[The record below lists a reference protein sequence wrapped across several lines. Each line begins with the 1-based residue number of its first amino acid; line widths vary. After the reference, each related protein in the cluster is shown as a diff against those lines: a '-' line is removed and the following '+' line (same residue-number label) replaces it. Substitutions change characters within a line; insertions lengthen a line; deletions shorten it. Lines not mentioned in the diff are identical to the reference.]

1 MMERERNEGQHF
13 TNEIVMNEYT
23 LREILFAI
31 WKYKAGRNKLPVVI
45 YLLAVFTPAVYALVT
60 GNEDYML
67 LMAVIGLSGLVCL
80 LVYVGII
87 AWIGAKKREKILRQ
101 TIEKYG
107 KEAVFKIDFGEEI
120 SYYFSNTEKT
130 VDYREIKKVIELEM
144 YLILRLENGMD
155 LPVWKAGFT
164 YGKWDDFIPYFKQ
177 KMGMK

>member
-1 MMERERNEGQHF
+1 MIEREQNGGQYF
-13 TNEIVMNEYT
+13 TNEITMNEYT
-23 LREILFAI
+23 LGEILFAI
-31 WKYKAGRNKLPVVI
+31 WKYEAGRNKLPIVI
-45 YLLAVFTPAVYALVT
+45 YLLAVFAPAVYALVT

-67 LMAVIGLSGLVCL
+67 LMGVIGLGGLVCL
-80 LVYVGII
+80 FIYVVII

-107 KEAVFKIDFGEEI
+107 KEAVLKTDFGENI
-120 SYYFSNTEKT
+120 SYYFNNTEKT

-144 YLILRLENGMD
+144 YLILRMENGLD

-177 KMGMK
+177 KTGMK